1 MLKRTFAA
9 LTVGAALA
17 ALAGPSWAQQVQE
30 SNEEK
35 RVIQG
40 PSRTSFGRLDVILP
54 EGARSEVEYQPDA
67 GTLVVRTQQGEARIV
82 TSARY
87 LILVETVA
95 GKVEIRLADGRIINV
110 EPGQSEI
117 VGQALV
123 DDPGLT
129 IIRLNGTGPFVAQA
143 GGGAAGQGAESRTTV
158 LEGPAAAVQQADIAS
173 ENRSA
178 ISTILPPTP

>member
-1 MLKRTFAA
+1 MLKRTFGA
-9 LTVGAALA
+9 LVVGAVLA
-17 ALAGPSWAQQVQE
+17 ALAGPTWAQQVRE

-35 RVIQG
+35 RILQG

-67 GTLVVRTQQGEARIV
+67 GTLVVRTQQGEARII

-95 GKVEIRLADGRIINV
+95 GKIEIRLADGRIINV

-143 GGGAAGQGAESRTTV
+143 GGGAANGNAESRTTV
-158 LEGPAAAVQQADIAS
+158 LEGPAAALQPGQIPDDN
-173 ENRSA
+173 NRIS
-178 ISTILPPTP
+178 ISTFAPTP